1 MRLTLMIATTKLAVV
16 LAGSSPAATVNPAS
30 AAADGKK
37 TSATPPLQSGIY
49 GFSGGKSDIASDPE
63 GVIGECI
70 WVYGADDKTQVAKGI
85 CSDRR
90 PGQFRVVLAPGRYV
104 VHGPGG
110 NQKVEIKP
118 GKWVS
123 IRAIVL
129 LPLGP

>member
-1 MRLTLMIATTKLAVV
+1 MRLALMIATTLAA
-16 LAGSSPAATVNPAS
+16 LLTGSTPASAVKPAS
-30 AAADGKK
+30 AAAHGKK
-37 TSATPPLQSGIY
+37 IATTPPLQSGIY

-85 CSDRR
+85 CSDRK
-90 PGQFRVVLAPGRYV
+90 PGEFRVVLQPGRYV

-110 NQKVEIKP
+110 SQKVEIKP
-118 GKWVS
+118 GKWVNIKS
-123 IRAIVL
+123 IVL